1 MLNVVTS
8 LISHLLSH
16 FSQRKHPAGP
26 AHLQS
31 GQWGEEMAESH
42 LKKKGYKI
50 LGRRVVPCGRDELD
64 LVARSPNDVLIF
76 VEVKTRADESFG
88 RPFSSIDHR
97 KRKALSRA
105 AWRYLSRLKPK
116 PNYFRFDVVEVI
128 GKPECGV
135 QEIRHIESAFPL
147 EGKKR
152 IPW

>member
-1 MLNVVTS
+1 MLNSVS
-8 LISHLLSH
+8 SIISNLLSRLTRRSR
-16 FSQRKHPAGP
+16 FTGP

-31 GQWGEEMAESH
+31 GQWGEEMAERH
-42 LKKKGYKI
+42 LKKSGYRI

-64 LVARSPNDVLIF
+64 LIARSPNDVLIF

-135 QEIRHIESAFPL
+135 QEIRHIENAFPL